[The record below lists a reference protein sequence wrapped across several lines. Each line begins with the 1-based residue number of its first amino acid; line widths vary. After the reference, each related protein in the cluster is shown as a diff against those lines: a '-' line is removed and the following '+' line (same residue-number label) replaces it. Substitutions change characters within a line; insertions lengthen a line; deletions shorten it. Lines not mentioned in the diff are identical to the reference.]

1 MTKRTLIT
9 VLLCVLSLTASAQ
22 NYRDM
27 DRLAL
32 FISYTSAFID
42 KTFETI
48 PESDAPT
55 YVTFEKIPC
64 VDHCNIL
71 MNCSE
76 IGLEGIIHP
85 LKSSPLFLSVGSRFQ
100 ISKGSRLIGQHIRY
114 KNQAETYKLV
124 TPVCLGYDFLW
135 RDRKLISPSVGAVV
149 RYSTHYTDEYY
160 QLGFSNFLISKK
172 MKEKDGF
179 NNLQYGIRVGID
191 ISGEF
196 ITMGLHY
203 TYDLTPLMNS
213 TATMYAEDVPTYY
226 SVKGTTSD
234 LQIKFGFILTSWK
247 K

>member
-1 MTKRTLIT
+1 MTKRTLIS
-9 VLLCVLSLTASAQ
+9 VLFSLLTITALAQ
-22 NYRDM
+22 NYHSL
-27 DRLAL
+27 DRFVLY
-32 FISYTSAFID
+32 ISYTSAFID
-42 KTFETI
+42 KNFEQL
-48 PESDAPT
+48 PEKPQ
-55 YVTFEKIPC
+55 VITFEKIPC

-85 LKSSPLFLSVGSRFQ
+85 LKSSPLFLSVSPRFQ
-100 ISKGSRLIGQHIRY
+100 ISAGSRLIGQHIRY

-124 TPVCLGYDFLW
+124 TPISLGYDFIW
-135 RDRKLISPSVGAVV
+135 RDKKLISPSVGAVF
-149 RYSTHYTDEYY
+149 RYSSHYTDEYY

-172 MKEKDGF
+172 MKAQDGF
-179 NNLQYGIRVGID
+179 NSLQYGIRVGVD

-213 TATMYAEDVPTYY
+213 TASMYNDDVPTYY
-226 SVKGTTSD
+226 SVNARTSD
-234 LQIKFGFILTSWK
+234 LQIKFGFILDSWK